1 MLWQLKTGEWLGDS
15 EVLKSQTLFKNK
27 SRAMQEAFRK
37 VKEMKQDGTP
47 LIQVAN
53 GLNGH
58 LMWQTRYSNYWD
70 NDVFIE
76 LRPLVKTERRKRLNG
91 KAEHTEKYESRNT
104 NYIMGIDQW
113 R

>member
-1 MLWQLKTGEWLGDS
+1 MLWQLKTGKWLADG
-15 EVLKSQTLFKNK
+15 EVLKNQTLFKNK

-37 VKEMKQDGTP
+37 VKEMKQDGIP

-53 GLNGH
+53 GSSGQ
-58 LMWQTRYSNYWD
+58 LMWQTWDYKD

-76 LRPLVKTERRKRLNG
+76 LRPLVKMERRKRQNRR
-91 KAEHTEKYESRNT
+91 ADHTEKYESKNT
-104 NYIMGIDQW
+104 NYMTGIDQW